1 MFLTSYYF
9 NFANFIEG
17 LLLKIKSPTPH
28 DPTENFRFAPF
39 HTLES
44 FFFFLILDKRYAGT
58 VYIGIT
64 IGPVRKSLRLFSHRV
79 CEWADNVR
87 HFHTFFVV
95 CFQKCNLDFERL
107 HTSTFYKKHL
117 KAH

>member
-1 MFLTSYYF
+1 MHFIAAKVLLMA
-9 NFANFIEG
+9 FAILF
-17 LLLKIKSPTPH
+17 KILSAYCAKDMPG
-28 DPTENFRFAPF
+28 N
-39 HTLES
+39 
-44 FFFFLILDKRYAGT
+44 

-64 IGPVRKSLRLFSHRV
+64 IGPVRKNLRLFSHRV

-95 CFQKCNLDFERL
+95 CFQKCNLGFERL
-107 HTSTFYKKHL
+107 RTSTFYKKHL